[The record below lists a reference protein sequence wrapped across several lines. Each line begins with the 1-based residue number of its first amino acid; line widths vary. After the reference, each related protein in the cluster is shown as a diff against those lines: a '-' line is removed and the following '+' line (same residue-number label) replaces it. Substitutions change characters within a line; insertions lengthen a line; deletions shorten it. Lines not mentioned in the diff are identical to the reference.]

1 VGAASTS
8 TPSGFWNNPK
18 RRAELMLLLMAAL
31 ITVAAYVLAALGTT
45 AHMPDDIGPLLGVI
59 LGLSLVPH
67 FANRWLAPGASPVM
81 LPIVAFLN
89 GLGYVIITR
98 LDYHEATLQAG
109 WTAIGVFAYVATL
122 VLIRHSRDLERYR
135 YLIAFASIGL
145 LFLPLVPHFGVDIG
159 GARLWV
165 KVGPFTFQPV
175 EIGKIG
181 ICIFFASYLAE
192 KRELLST
199 PTTRVGNFLVLDPR
213 PIAPLLLTWGVSI
226 LIMTAERDVGFSL
239 LVFCVF
245 LFMLWTA
252 TGKTSYLAIGA
263 ILFVA
268 ATFVGAHLFTQVNER
283 IAVWID
289 PWKYSA
295 TTGYQLVQAQYAFG
309 SGGLAGTGLGLGH
322 PDVIPVVTSD
332 FIFAAIGEEMGLL
345 GTTIVLMAFLALIG
359 TGLRIARA
367 ARSDFAKL
375 VAAGLTVTIGLQT
388 FFILAGVI
396 RVLPLTGMALPFVA
410 YGGSSLLANYVLVAL
425 LMRISDEGARTV
437 AVRPPT
443 PPPPRATAPVS
454 PGAALAQN
462 HPMADTGSPEGP
474 KKATS

>member
-1 VGAASTS
+1 M
-8 TPSGFWNNPK
+8 
-18 RRAELMLLLMAAL
+18 MLLLMSAL
-31 ITVAAYVLAALGTT
+31 ITVAAYVLASLGST
-45 AHMPDDIGPLLGVI
+45 ARIPNGLGPLLGIV
-59 LGLSLVPH
+59 LGLSIVPH
-67 FANRWLAPGASPVM
+67 LANRWLAPNASPLL
-81 LPIVAFLN
+81 LPVVAFLN
-89 GLGYVIITR
+89 GLGYVVITR
-98 LDYHEATLQAG
+98 LDYHEARLQAG
-109 WTAIGVFAYVATL
+109 WTAIGVLAYVGALL
-122 VLIRHSRDLERYR
+122 VVRRSRDLERYR
-135 YLIAFASIGL
+135 YLVAFASIGL

-165 KVGPFTFQPV
+165 KLGPFTFQPV

-199 PTTRVGNFLVLDPR
+199 PTTRIGNFLMVDPR
-213 PIAPLLLTWGVSI
+213 PMAPLLLTWGISI
-226 LIMTAERDVGFSL
+226 VIMTAERDVGFSL

-245 LFMLWTA
+245 LLMLWTA
-252 TGKTSYLAIGA
+252 TGRVSYLFIGLV
-263 ILFVA
+263 LFIA
-268 ATFVGAHLFTQVNER
+268 ATYVGAHLFTQVNER

-289 PWKYSA
+289 PWKYSQ

-345 GTTIVLMAFLALIG
+345 GTTIILMAFLALIG
-359 TGLRIARA
+359 TGLRIARG

-375 VAAGLTVTIGLQT
+375 AAAGLTITIGLQT

-410 YGGSSLLANYVLVAL
+410 YGGSSLLANYVLIAL
-425 LMRISDEGARTV
+425 LVRISDEGERRPL
-437 AVRPPT
+437 VRRPAAS
-443 PPPPRATAPVS
+443 PPRAPAPAS
-454 PGAALAQN
+454 PAG
-462 HPMADTGSPEGP
+462 
-474 KKATS
+474 

>member
-1 VGAASTS
+1 MV
-8 TPSGFWNNPK
+8 
-18 RRAELMLLLMAAL
+18 AL
-31 ITVAAYVLAALGTT
+31 ITVAAYVLAVLGTT
-45 AHMPDDIGPLLGVI
+45 AHIPNGLGPFLGIV

-67 FANRWLAPGASPVM
+67 LANRWLAPNASPLL

-89 GLGYVIITR
+89 GLGYVVITR
-98 LDYHEATLQAG
+98 LDPHEAKLQAG
-109 WTAIGVFAYVATL
+109 WTAVGVFAYAATL
-122 VLIRHSRDLERYR
+122 LVVRRSRDLERYR
-135 YLIAFASIGL
+135 YLVAFASIGL
-145 LFLPLVPHFGVDIG
+145 LFLPLMPHFGVDIG

-165 KVGPFTFQPV
+165 KLGPFTFQPV

-192 KRELLST
+192 KRELLSR
-199 PTTRVGNFLVLDPR
+199 PTTRVGNFLMIDPR
-213 PIAPLLLTWGVSI
+213 PLAPLLLTWGISI
-226 LIMTAERDVGFSL
+226 VIMTAERDVGFSL

-252 TGKTSYLAIGA
+252 TGRVSYLFIGGL
-263 ILFVA
+263 LFVA
-268 ATFVGAHLFTQVNER
+268 ATFVGAHLFSQVNER

-345 GTTIVLMAFLALIG
+345 GTTIILMAFLALIG

-375 VAAGLTVTIGLQT
+375 VAAGLTITIGLQT

-410 YGGSSLLANYVLVAL
+410 YGGSSLLANYVLIAL
-425 LMRISDEGARTV
+425 LVRISDEGSS
-437 AVRPPT
+437 RPLISRRRA
-443 PPPPRATAPVS
+443 PRPRLEAP
-454 PGAALAQN
+454 AALGGQPAQ
-462 HPMADTGSPEGP
+462 
-474 KKATS
+474 